1 MRNELF
7 SQAKSFVQQAVMIA
21 NGFEDGD
28 QEKAVSRAKNAVSS
42 AYANS
47 TDAERQR
54 YAPISGSAGEIA
66 IKKGAPFEMR
76 APLFYFTSNVFTVF
90 SLFPI

>member
-47 TDAERQR
+47 TDAEVSSCTNFR
-54 YAPISGSAGEIA
+54 ISWRNCN
-66 IKKGAPFEMR
+66 KKRRPVKTR
-76 APLFYFTSNVFTVF
+76 APLIYFTSNVFTVF

>member
-54 YAPISGSAGEIA
+54 APISGSAGEIA
-66 IKKGAPFEMR
+66 IKKAPR
-76 APLFYFTSNVFTVF
+76 
-90 SLFPI
+90 